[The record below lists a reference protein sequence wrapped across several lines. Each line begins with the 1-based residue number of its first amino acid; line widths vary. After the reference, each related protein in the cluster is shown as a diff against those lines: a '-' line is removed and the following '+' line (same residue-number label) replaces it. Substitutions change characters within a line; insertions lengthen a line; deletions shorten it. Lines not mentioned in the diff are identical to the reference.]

1 MLFDLRG
8 KRKRV
13 VQVIYVGLALLMG
26 VGLVGL
32 GIGGSANGGILDA
45 LGIGGGGG
53 GQSASSINQEQIDKA
68 NATLETSPKDQ
79 PALLKLSRYEFLAGR
94 DTDNVDSQT
103 GQRTQTEASI
113 GHYEKSVDAWQRYL
127 ATKPANPDDQVATLA
142 VQAYELTIDPTAPL
156 GDDDL
161 SRLVKTAQIVADARP
176 SFVTFEQLTG
186 YAYIGG
192 DDKAAAAA
200 AKRATELAASDAQ
213 RKEIKQVVKQAKQS
227 REAILAQRKQQ
238 SQSGTG
244 QLGGGDAGAGSLG
257 DPGAGLLPQGAS
269 TLPPSTP

>member
-26 VGLVGL
+26 IGLVGL
-32 GIGGSANGGILDA
+32 GIGGSANGGIFDA
-45 LGIGGGGG
+45 LGIGDGGG

-68 NATLETSPKDQ
+68 NATLETAPKDQ
-79 PALLKLSRYEFLAGR
+79 SALLKLSRYEFLAGR
-94 DTDNVDSQT
+94 DTDNVDPET
-103 GQRTQTEASI
+103 GQRTQSQASV
-113 GHYEKSVDAWQRYL
+113 GHYEKSVDAWQQYL
-127 ATKPANPDDQVATLA
+127 ATEPGKPDDEVATLA

-176 SFVTFEQLTG
+176 SFVTFEALTG
-186 YAYIGG
+186 YAYVAGE
-192 DDKAAAAA
+192 DEAAAAA
-200 AKRATELAASDAQ
+200 AKRATALAASDAQ

-238 SQSGTG
+238 SQSGGG
-244 QLGGGDAGAGSLG
+244 QLGGGDTGAGSLG
-257 DPGAGLLPQGAS
+257 DPGSGLLPQGGGAV
-269 TLPPSTP
+269 PPPAP